1 MHTVFWCA
9 TISACKEKFAFVGF
23 GMDILMIVFAVFAL
37 LGAADRI
44 FGNRLGIGKE
54 FEKGIVSAG
63 TLSLSMVGMIC
74 IAPVISKFIVPLITP
89 AANYFNFDP
98 SVIIGCLL
106 ANDLGGASLAGEIA
120 KDELLGGFNGLVVS
134 SMLGVTVSFTVPV
147 ALGTI
152 KKELHKE
159 VLLGILCGIA
169 VIPVGCVVS
178 GFILGI
184 PFKTLM
190 LDLAPVTVVAIIT
203 CLGIAKAPK
212 ISVKIFKV
220 LGYLITCLVTV
231 GLAGGIFKALTGK
244 ELIHGMT
251 DISQGFSTV
260 ANIAVILAGVFP
272 FLFVLSKLL
281 GKVFAHLGRMLGI
294 NETSVMGFVSS
305 LANSIPTFENVEKM
319 DKKGIVMN
327 MAFAVSGSFV
337 FGDHLAFTMAFDKS
351 FSFAV
356 TVGKLVSAFSAVI
369 VSVLVYKANYSKEEK
384 VKTK

>member
-1 MHTVFWCA
+1 
-9 TISACKEKFAFVGF
+9 
-23 GMDILMIVFAVFAL
+23 MDILMTVFAVSAL

-89 AANYFNFDP
+89 AANFLGFDP

-106 ANDLGGASLAGEIA
+106 ANDLGGASLAAEIA
-120 KDELLGGFNGLVVS
+120 RDEALGGFNGLVVA
-134 SMLGVTVSFTVPV
+134 SMLGATVSFTVPV

-159 VLLGILCGIA
+159 TLLGILCGIA
-169 VIPVGCVVS
+169 VIPVGCMLS

-190 LDLAPVTVVAIIT
+190 LNLAPVTVISVIT
-203 CLGIAKAPK
+203 CVGILKAPK
-212 ISVKIFKV
+212 LSVKAFKV
-220 LGYLITCLVTV
+220 LGYLIMCLVTV

-272 FLFVLSKLL
+272 FLAILSKLFGKAFAKL
-281 GKVFAHLGRMLGI
+281 GSLLGI
-294 NETSVMGFVSS
+294 NEFSVMGFVSS
-305 LANSIPTFENVEKM
+305 LANSIPTFESAEKM

-351 FSFAV
+351 FAFAV
-356 TVGKLVSAFSAVI
+356 IVGKLVSAVLAVA
-369 VSVLVYKANYSKEEK
+369 VSCFVYKANKLS
-384 VKTK
+384 